1 MNDIEPIAV
10 VLRFGFLAVLY
21 VFLFWMMRAALRELR
36 VTSNPELETGYHEA
50 VGAKAS
56 SPDAWLVVVK
66 GKGLKK
72 GERYDLFGGLSI
84 GRSDEADIGISDQ
97 FASSMHARIYSRA
110 GSWFVQ
116 DLDSTNGTLLNGED
130 LRGDSELL
138 DGDVIEIGDTKF
150 RVELG

>member
-1 MNDIEPIAV
+1 MSEIEPIAV

-21 VFLFWMMRAALRELR
+21 VFLFWVMRAAVRELR
-36 VTSNPELETGYHEA
+36 FTSNPDLETGYHETTG
-50 VGAKAS
+50 VKSS
-56 SPDAWLVVVK
+56 SPDAWLVVAK
-66 GKGLKK
+66 AKGLRK
-72 GERYDLFGGLSI
+72 GDRYDLFGGLSL

-97 FASSMHARIYSRA
+97 FASAMHARIYSRA

-116 DLDSTNGTLLNGED
+116 DLDSTNGTVLNGED
-130 LRGDSELL
+130 LVGESEVL

>member
-21 VFLFWMMRAALRELR
+21 VFLFWMMRAALRELKF
-36 VTSNPELETGYHEA
+36 TSNPDLETGYHDA
-50 VGAKAS
+50 VGGKSA

-72 GERYDLFGGLSI
+72 GDRYDLFGGLSI

-97 FASSMHARIYSRA
+97 FASGVHARIYSRA

-116 DLDSTNGTLLNGED
+116 DLDSTNGTVLNGDD
-130 LRGDSELL
+130 LQGDSELL
-138 DGDVIEIGDTKF
+138 DGDVIEIGDTRF